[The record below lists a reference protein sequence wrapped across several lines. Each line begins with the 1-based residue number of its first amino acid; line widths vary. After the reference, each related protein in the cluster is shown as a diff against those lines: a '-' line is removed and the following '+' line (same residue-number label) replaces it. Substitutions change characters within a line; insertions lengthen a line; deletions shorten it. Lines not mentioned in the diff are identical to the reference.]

1 MISNNIESD
10 NFNFNPLNNTFQ
22 YLRTPVLYGN
32 SAADVLALKAAATL
46 ATPIVVT
53 PGNPNRYSADFIMP
67 GGSDNDNLYLLWD
80 YRNATSAV
88 LCQENTL
95 RDACCVCEI
104 NPSKNC
110 EEGVSYSGV
119 SQYPSTTIIN
129 LGSDI
134 GSVSLQFNAS
144 DSPDRFTVEF
154 DGVVVID
161 TGYRGNPIY
170 QGQLNTALAALGA
183 APARI
188 TPPDSGSVSFTKSN
202 AFPTAILK
210 VYSPLDPAAW
220 TAIVSC
226 VSAVTP
232 VPTATPTPTPTAL
245 PITPTP
251 TAATPTP
258 TATPA
263 GQTPTPTPV
272 PTATPT
278 VTPATPTPSPTAA
291 TPVPATP
298 TPTAVPVT
306 PTPTATPLSLF
317 GIDALLTVFSSS
329 SDACDEGVSG
339 TNQIFT
345 ATNGVILPEPGA
357 QLYTTSSGGVWT
369 YGAGYMAID
378 EPGTSDPSY
387 VQFNS
392 SGVTIDSGIC

>member
-1 MISNNIESD
+1 
-10 NFNFNPLNNTFQ
+10 
-22 YLRTPVLYGN
+22 
-32 SAADVLALKAAATL
+32 
-46 ATPIVVT
+46 
-53 PGNPNRYSADFIMP
+53 MP

-88 LCQENTL
+88 LCQEDTL

-104 NPSKNC
+104 NPNKNC

-154 DGVVVID
+154 DGAVVID
-161 TGYRGNPIY
+161 TGYRGNTSY
-170 QGQLNTALAALGA
+170 QGELNSALAALGQ
-183 APARI
+183 PLARI
-188 TPPDSGSVSFTKSN
+188 TPPDSGVVSFTKSN

-210 VYSPLDPAAW
+210 VYSPLNPAAW

-306 PTPTATPLSLF
+306 PTPTGTPMPTLYYVERSASPGVCGDFTGGVYWWPDPL
-317 GIDALLTVFSSS
+317 GYLTGTSEAN
-329 SDACDEGVSG
+329 DIAPSG
-339 TNQIFT
+339 TQIYAGSNYQVWSGTAGTYAVLEPNTGADFT
-345 ATNGVILPEPGA
+345 QDI
-357 QLYTTSSGGVWT
+357 SSTGIV
-369 YGAGYMAID
+369 
-378 EPGTSDPSY
+378 GTD
-387 VQFNS
+387 
-392 SGVTIDSGIC
+392 DSCF